1 VGLRQRPFTY
11 LIVWSALA
19 VLLAAVPA
27 YGVVSGTNATCVGEG
42 CSIAQMLA
50 MVAIS
55 FLALL
60 WLLLAV
66 LTAWLGRNHQ
76 PGVAAWGA
84 LAASFWLLAEAAL
97 DANLWFA
104 PGSLDAPA
112 VVLDQLVL
120 ILLMGVTLVPMCRLS
135 SLARPTAL
143 GRLATVVA
151 GLATLATAYAYI
163 VLGYT
168 PFNGGPQLQFL
179 AYLAFCASLAV
190 LMAASWPGARAERP
204 GLALVGGGALFF
216 LLIGTYDYAFAAD
229 GTSILLIA
237 GPVMALGWL
246 WIGVAWLRS
255 GRTGVADLAREAT
268 R

>member
-1 VGLRQRPFTY
+1 
-11 LIVWSALA
+11 
-19 VLLAAVPA
+19 
-27 YGVVSGTNATCVGEG
+27 
-42 CSIAQMLA
+42 

-55 FLALL
+55 ILALL

-66 LTAWLGRNHQ
+66 LTAWLARSHQ
-76 PGVAAWGA
+76 PGIAAWGA
-84 LAASFWLLAEAAL
+84 LAASLWLLVEAVL
-97 DANLWFA
+97 DTKLWLS
-104 PGSLDAPA
+104 PGSLDSPA
-112 VVLDQLVL
+112 NILDQLVL
-120 ILLMGVTLVPMCRLS
+120 ILLMGVTLVPMWRLT
-135 SLARPTAL
+135 SLARPAAL

-151 GLATLATAYAYI
+151 ALATLATAYAYI

-168 PFNGGPQLQFL
+168 PFNGGPQLQFV

-216 LLIGTYDYAFAAD
+216 LLVGSYDDAFPAD

-246 WIGVAWLRS
+246 WIAVAWLRS
-255 GRTGVADLAREAT
+255 GRTRTGDLA
-268 R
+268 